1 MRNLK
6 KNLSGLMVI
15 FVLLSACSNPSGEKI
30 SAPQEEL
37 TVFVAASL
45 TDVITVLADSIEK
58 DLNTKLKL
66 NLASS
71 GTLARQLNEGMRCD
85 IYFSASRHWMD
96 YVAQHRLIDSTT
108 LCSPAKNKL
117 VLIAPRGRKDI
128 GGALA
133 ALPQV
138 LRSRLSIGDP
148 AHVPAGKYAEEAIKS
163 MGMYDQLK
171 DRLLPAKD
179 VRSALMIVELGEVDF
194 GIVYKTDALKSEKVK
209 VTGVFPDSS
218 HSPIDYHTA
227 VLKSSM
233 KKDLATKVIKYLTG
247 QKSKKTWKQFGFTP
261 VL

>member
-15 FVLLSACSNPSGEKI
+15 LVLLSACSNPSGEKV
-30 SAPQEEL
+30 SAPPEEL
-37 TVFVAASL
+37 TIFVAASL
-45 TDVITVLADSIEK
+45 TDVISVLADSIEK

-117 VLIAPRGRKDI
+117 VLIAPRGRKEM
-128 GGALA
+128 GESLT

-138 LRSRLSIGDP
+138 LSSRLSIGDP

-163 MGMYDQLK
+163 VGMYGQLK

-179 VRSALMIVELGEVDF
+179 VRSALMIVELGEADF
-194 GIVYKTDALKSEKVK
+194 GIVYKTDALKSDRVRIAA
-209 VTGVFPDSS
+209 VFPDSL
-218 HSPIDYHTA
+218 HSPIVYHTA

-233 KKDLATKVIKYLTG
+233 KKELSRKVLRYLTG
-247 QKSKKTWKQFGFTP
+247 EKARETWKQFGFIP
-261 VL
+261 GQ